1 MYMIFTKTR
10 INGVYIIT
18 QEPRVDSRGYFSR
31 IFAKEELKKH
41 RISFNIVHANRSLTV
56 ERGMI
61 RGMHYQR
68 YPKQEDKLVQCIKG
82 SIFDVA
88 LDLRKGSKTY
98 AEWVSEVLSGDN
110 KKMMLVPK
118 GFAHGFQTL
127 EKNCLVEY
135 FVTQYYAA
143 SHERGIRWNDPYF
156 DIDWP
161 IKKAIVSEKDRNWT
175 LFRKK

>member
-1 MYMIFTKTR
+1 MIFTKTK

-18 QEPRVDSRGYFSR
+18 QELRVDSRGYFSR

-88 LDLRKGSKTY
+88 VDLRRGSKTY
-98 AEWVSEVLSGDN
+98 GQWVGEILSEEN
-110 KKMMLVPK
+110 RKMMLVPK
-118 GFAHGFQTL
+118 GLAHGFQTFK
-127 EKNCLVEY
+127 KNCLVEY
-135 FVTQYYAA
+135 FVTERYAP
-143 SHERGIRWNDPYF
+143 SYESGIRYNDPF
-156 DIDWP
+156 FNIGWP
-161 IKKAIVSEKDRNWT
+161 IKNAIASSKDGSWPDY
-175 LFRKK
+175 KKVI

>member
-1 MYMIFTKTR
+1 MRFKKTK
-10 INGVYIIT
+10 IDGVCIIT
-18 QEPRVDSRGYFSR
+18 QEPRVDERGYFSR

-41 RISFNIVHANRSLTV
+41 GISFIILHANRSLTV

-61 RGMHYQR
+61 RGIHYQR

-88 LDLRKGSKTY
+88 LDLRRGSKTY
-98 AEWVSEVLSGDN
+98 GQWVGEILSEEN
-110 KKMMLVPK
+110 KKMMIVPK

-135 FVTQYYAA
+135 FVTQYYSPAY
-143 SHERGIRWNDPYF
+143 ERGIRWNDPF
-156 DIDWP
+156 FKINWP
-161 IKKAIVSEKDRNWT
+161 IKKAILSEKDKNWP
-175 LFRKK
+175 LYVK